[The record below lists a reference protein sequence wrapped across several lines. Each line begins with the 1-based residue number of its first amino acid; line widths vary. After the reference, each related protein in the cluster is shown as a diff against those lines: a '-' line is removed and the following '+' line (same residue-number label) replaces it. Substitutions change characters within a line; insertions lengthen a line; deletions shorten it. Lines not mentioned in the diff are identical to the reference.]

1 MNNFRKHYAFYI
13 HFCSWRGKGRCSL
26 PVGKKYVGG
35 FTPMWSFFLMCG
47 KCLGLSPLE
56 QISGGAHAFDARVVP
71 NNNVALTEFE
81 RNCKT

>member
-1 MNNFRKHYAFYI
+1 MNNFRKYYAFHI

-26 PVGKKYVGG
+26 PLEKN
-35 FTPMWSFFLMCG
+35 MWGAFPPCGDFSLCG

>member
-1 MNNFRKHYAFYI
+1 MHFIFTFAHGGARVGARSPLEKNMWGAFPPCGV
-13 HFCSWRGKGRCSL
+13 FSL
-26 PVGKKYVGG
+26 
-35 FTPMWSFFLMCG
+35 CG

>member
-1 MNNFRKHYAFYI
+1 M
-13 HFCSWRGKGRCSL
+13 HFIFTFAHGGCSL
-26 PVGKKYVGG
+26 PVGKKYVGAFPPYG
-35 FTPMWSFFLMCG
+35 VFSLCG